1 VVKRGDIWWTE
12 HPEWGR
18 RPAVVMTRDQAIDS
32 LNAVFVV
39 FVTTT
44 IRGIQTEVELDATDG
59 MPYECALNADH
70 TGTLAKTFF
79 IERITTLASEKLRAV
94 CTVLDTATDC

>member
-1 VVKRGDIWWTE
+1 
-12 HPEWGR
+12 
-18 RPAVVMTRDQAIDS
+18 MTREQAIDG

-39 FVTTT
+39 FATTT
-44 IRGIQTEVELDATDG
+44 IRGLHTEVELGATDG

-70 TGTLAKTFF
+70 TGTLAKVYF

-94 CTVLDTATDC
+94 CTALDTATDC